1 MNFVKPISKIAACL
15 LMSSI
20 LFTGCASEKEVTSEN
35 APNDLMK
42 NLAEISSESSR
53 EDVTSALA
61 AVITKT
67 AEHYDYKIGAKD
79 SGEGTTLDLKDG
91 TIKTVPIT
99 STNYDFRIS
108 DGNAVYEFLNTN
120 IQDRK
125 QSGFMKAD
133 SKEITTIYADAVK
146 GTPDDS
152 SMEFS
157 FVDSESEEQTQKYTE
172 AEIQETVKNTVMI
185 PLFSYLGANLIV
197 SPTAMPEFY
206 DYSLVQKGNQ
216 YVFKLSIKDV
226 DEYNEYLDEYNKT
239 TFNTERT
246 DLNRDGSVIADD
258 YVTDR
263 VNIEVTMDS
272 EGVIQSISNSN
283 YSKVSSEIDQTD
295 DVYFNESITIFAA
308 PEALKTSI
316 VNFFDQFDDGE
327 IKTGDSFTIL
337 FKGDSTTESDKK
349 DQDDSES
356 DDQKDSS
363 SKETDNTGE
372 SESADKK

>member
-1 MNFVKPISKIAACL
+1 M
-15 LMSSI
+15 
-20 LFTGCASEKEVTSEN
+20 
-35 APNDLMK
+35 
-42 NLAEISSESSR
+42 
-53 EDVTSALA
+53 
-61 AVITKT
+61 ITKT

>member
-20 LFTGCASEKEVTSEN
+20 LFAGCASEKEVTSEN

-42 NLAEISSESSR
+42 NLAEISSESSG

-67 AEHYDYKIGAKD
+67 AEHYDYQIGAKD
-79 SGEGTTLDLKDG
+79 SGEGTTLDLTDG
-91 TIKTVPIT
+91 TVKTVPIT
-99 STNYDFRIS
+99 STNYDYRIS

-133 SKEITTIYADAVK
+133 AKEITTIYADAVK

-226 DEYNEYLDEYNKT
+226 DKYNEYLDEYNKT

-295 DVYFNESITIFAA
+295 DVYFNENITIFAA

-316 VNFFDQFDDGE
+316 VDFFDQFDAGE
-327 IKTGDSFTIL
+327 IETGDSFTIL
-337 FKGDSTTESDKK
+337 FKGDSNAESSKK
-349 DQDDSES
+349 DKDDT
-356 DDQKDSS
+356 DTDNQKDSS
-363 SKETDNTGE
+363 SKETDNKDE
-372 SESADKK
+372 SKSDDNK